1 MATNGRSAPSLIPA
15 FLALAVLMIVGY
27 LLFSVQ
33 EPKRTEHTVNP
44 PIELIEPQQPVTIIK
59 QTQNPSPEQI
69 TRQEA
74 IAFIDGLADE
84 KEQSITINENQ
95 DRFVRHDNTI
105 LLPNLEHRV
114 TSIEDLLADP
124 NLSADTPITLQYT
137 TKEQVASTL
146 AQLSDDHQD
155 HTAVI
160 TIIDNNDEK
169 QTKPLFEFLS
179 DPNADL
185 TAPISV
191 LIEQEHNLEI
201 KAGDLANVTDI
212 DNQQSIVATINHG
225 VQALA
230 IKDIIDNGTMPDNAL
245 FYLHRVTEADQ
256 QGLWGI
262 IQTGLIDKFREGVHI
277 EGIKYNKDRVHAIIP
292 ADADEKLPS
301 GLSSFLGKILNN
313 KVTSSYIYNFSTHVM
328 SRDPNRIYPGQQLI
342 LIHFT
347 SPELTDIYQFF
358 SDKRNQEVETFPIAP

>member
-1 MATNGRSAPSLIPA
+1 MTTNARSAPSLIPA
-15 FLALAVLMIVGY
+15 FLALAVLVIFGY
-27 LLFSVQ
+27 LVFTDQ

-44 PIELIEPQQPVTIIK
+44 PIELIEPQQPVTVIEQV
-59 QTQNPSPEQI
+59 QTLSPDQLNQ
-69 TRQEA
+69 QEA
-74 IAFIDGLADE
+74 NAFIDGLAD
-84 KEQSITINENQ
+84 KKQQAITINENQ

-124 NLSADTPITLQYT
+124 NLSADMPITLQYT
-137 TKEQVASTL
+137 TKEHVATTL
-146 AQLSDDHQD
+146 SQLSDDHED
-155 HTAVI
+155 HTALI
-160 TIIDNNDEK
+160 TIIDNNDQK

-179 DPNADL
+179 DENADL

-191 LIEQEHNLEI
+191 LVEQKHNLEI
-201 KAGDLANVTDI
+201 KVGDLANVTDI
-212 DNQQSIVATINHG
+212 DNQQSIIATINHG
-225 VQALA
+225 VQELA

-277 EGIKYNKDRVHAIIP
+277 EGIKFNKDRVQAVIP

-313 KVTSSYIYNFSTHVM
+313 KVTSSYIYNFSTHAM
-328 SRDPNRIYPGQQLI
+328 SHDPNRIYPGQQLI

-358 SDKRNQEVETFPIAP
+358 SDKRNQGVETFPIAP